1 MSIISNVLG
10 HILRVIFE
18 FVNNYGLSI
27 VVFTLFVRLLLV
39 PLMVKQIR
47 SQKAMQ
53 DIQPKIKEIQ
63 EKYKNKPE
71 KQQEELMKIYK
82 EAKINPLAGCLPLL
96 IQMPILI
103 GLFNVLREPVLYG
116 VFPNAD
122 VAAQAAQAGFLWIK
136 DISATGSISLALL
149 SGISAY
155 FMQKMMTTGD
165 EQTENMMKSMTYVMA
180 AMSLFW
186 GYTFQAGLAIYWI
199 TSNLFSIA
207 QYQLITSPLKAK
219 LADSKEAEVKDEKSG
234 KPNNDEKSNKKD
246 RNKK

>member
-1 MSIISNVLG
+1 MNAISNLLG

-18 FVNNYGLSI
+18 FVNNYGWSI
-27 VVFTLFVRLLLV
+27 IVFTLFVRLLLV
-39 PLMVKQIR
+39 PLMVKQIK

-71 KQQEELMKIYK
+71 KQQEELMKIYQ

-103 GLFNVLREPVLYG
+103 GLFNVLRDPVTYG
-116 VFPNAD
+116 VFANEAALKAAD
-122 VAAQAAQAGFLWIK
+122 TGFLWIQS
-136 DISATGSISLALL
+136 ISSTKNISLALL

-165 EQTENMMKSMTYVMA
+165 EQTENMMKSMTYVMS

-219 LADSKEAEVKDEKSG
+219 LADSKEAVVKDEKSG
-234 KPNNDEKSNKKD
+234 KTNNDAKSNKKD
-246 RNKK
+246 GNKK

>member
-1 MSIISNVLG
+1 MNVISNLLG
-10 HILRVIFE
+10 HVLRIIFA

-39 PLMVKQIR
+39 PLMVKQIK

-103 GLFNVLREPVLYG
+103 GLFRVLQNPVAYG
-116 VFPNAD
+116 VFTSAAEFAKAD
-122 VAAQAAQAGFLWIK
+122 TGFLWIE
-136 DISATGSISLALL
+136 SVSSTNHISLALL

-155 FMQKMMTTGD
+155 FMQRMMTNGD

-180 AMSLFW
+180 IMSLFW

-219 LADSKEAEVKDEKSG
+219 LADSKEALVKDEKSG
-234 KPNNDEKSNKKD
+234 KFNINAVSEKNN

>member
-1 MSIISNVLG
+1 MNAISNLLG
-10 HILRVIFE
+10 HILRIIFE
-18 FVNNYGLSI
+18 FVNNYGWSI
-27 VVFTLFVRLLLV
+27 IVFTLFVRLLLV
-39 PLMVKQIR
+39 PLMVKQIK

-71 KQQEELMKIYK
+71 KQQEELMKIYQ
-82 EAKINPLAGCLPLL
+82 EAKINPLSGCLPLL

-103 GLFNVLREPVLYG
+103 GLFNVLRDPVTYG
-116 VFPNAD
+116 VFANEAALKAAD
-122 VAAQAAQAGFLWIK
+122 TGFLWIQS
-136 DISATGSISLALL
+136 ISSTKNISLALL

-165 EQTENMMKSMTYVMA
+165 EQTENMMKSMTYVMS

-219 LADSKEAEVKDEKSG
+219 LADSKEAVVKDEKSG
-234 KPNNDEKSNKKD
+234 KINNDAKSNKKD
-246 RNKK
+246 GNKK

>member
-1 MSIISNVLG
+1 MNIIGNLLGHVLRIIYDVVQNYGWSII
-10 HILRVIFE
+10 
-18 FVNNYGLSI
+18 
-27 VVFTLFVRLLLV
+27 VFTILVKVLLL
-39 PLMVKQIR
+39 PLTIKQTK
-47 SQKAMQ
+47 STKAMQ
-53 DIQPKIKEIQ
+53 DIQPKLQEIQ

-71 KQQEELMKIYK
+71 KQKEELMKIYQ

-103 GLFNVLREPVLYG
+103 GLFRVLQDPVAHG
-116 VFPNAD
+116 VFTSAAEFAKAD
-122 VAAQAAQAGFLWIK
+122 TGFLWIQSVSSTK
-136 DISATGSISLALL
+136 HISLALL

-180 AMSLFW
+180 IMSLFW

-219 LADSKEAEVKDEKSG
+219 LADSKEALVKDEKSG
-234 KPNNDEKSNKKD
+234 KSNINAASEKNN

>member
-1 MSIISNVLG
+1 MNAISNLLG
-10 HILRVIFE
+10 HILRIIFE
-18 FVNNYGLSI
+18 FVNNYGWSI
-27 VVFTLFVRLLLV
+27 IVFTLFVRLLLV
-39 PLMVKQIR
+39 PLMVKQIK

-82 EAKINPLAGCLPLL
+82 EAKINPLSGCLPLL

-103 GLFNVLREPVLYG
+103 GLFNVLRDPVTYG
-116 VFPNAD
+116 VFAD
-122 VAAQAAQAGFLWIK
+122 QAALAAADTGFLWIQS
-136 DISATGSISLALL
+136 ISSTKNISLALL

-165 EQTENMMKSMTYVMA
+165 EQTENMMKSMTYVMS

-219 LADSKEAEVKDEKSG
+219 LADSKEAVIKDEKTG
-234 KPNNDEKSNKKD
+234 KTNNDAKSDKKD
-246 RNKK
+246 RSKK

>member
-1 MSIISNVLG
+1 MNVISNLLG
-10 HILRVIFE
+10 HVLRIIFE

-39 PLMVKQIR
+39 PLMVKQIK

-103 GLFNVLREPVLYG
+103 GLFRVLQNPVAYG
-116 VFPNAD
+116 VFTSAAEFAKAD
-122 VAAQAAQAGFLWIK
+122 TGFLWIE
-136 DISATGSISLALL
+136 SVSSTNHISLALL

-155 FMQKMMTTGD
+155 FMQRMMTNGD

-180 AMSLFW
+180 IMSLFW

-219 LADSKEAEVKDEKSG
+219 LADSKEALVKDEKSG
-234 KPNNDEKSNKKD
+234 KFNINAVSEKNN